1 MPPKCRLTRVSI
13 YGVPTIDPRD
23 RHANSDQ
30 ELVRYAREWTL
41 HDLRRTAATRMADIG
56 VPPHVIEEVLN
67 HRSGH
72 RSGVAGIYNRSRY
85 EREVKAAVATWDR
98 HVTALIEGREQRKV
112 VPIRSA
118 GHDNS

>member
-1 MPPKCRLTRVSI
+1 
-13 YGVPTIDPRD
+13 
-23 RHANSDQ
+23 
-30 ELVRYAREWTL
+30 
-41 HDLRRTAATRMADIG
+41 MADLG
-56 VPPHVIEEVLN
+56 VPPHVIEKVQN

-98 HVTALIEGREQRKV
+98 HVTALIEGCEHPTV

-118 GHDNS
+118 GSEKY